1 MIYFIIRSSLKFYKM
16 FLVQLHHIFAGYER
30 YTSIINLLMCFS
42 LFNFH
47 VINNYYK
54 AYLKFFTFLLVRND
68 NDLWNIA
75 RIFSFYLNSHTVIS
89 IFITFKLFPT
99 IYNNE
104 SRQVLIVCMCKY
116 YNSKLLHCFIAIIN
130 RHLSYNIKVNLT
142 NCFD

>member
-16 FLVQLHHIFAGYER
+16 FLAPYFAGYER
-30 YTSIINLLMCFS
+30 YTSIVNLLMCFS

-47 VINNYYK
+47 IINNYYK
-54 AYLKFFTFLLVRND
+54 AYLKFFTFLFHVRNV
-68 NDLWNIA
+68 NDPWNIA
-75 RIFSFYLNSHTVIS
+75 RILFSFYLNSHTVIS

-104 SRQVLIVCMCKY
+104 SRQVLIVCMCKQ
-116 YNSKLLHCFIAIIN
+116 YNSKLLHCFIAIVN
-130 RHLSYNIKVNLT
+130 RHLSYNIKDNLS